1 MHDRI
6 AELAG
11 LRAELQTATNGPRRE
26 QRKGSVPDIE
36 AAIERL
42 RGELADDADRLEAES
57 ADLAEQGQD
66 GRAGDAAVAA
76 RVIRTA
82 LDADEASGASAGDP
96 EDPRAR
102 VALAEARGRALGAAN
117 ELRQRDE
124 QHRLR
129 GVLGDDSDDSD
140 DKPKPA
146 RGRGASK
153 RTAAAPKAPE
163 QT

>member
-11 LRAELQTATNGPRRE
+11 LRAELDNAQNGPRRE
-26 QRKGSVPDIE
+26 QRKSAVDDIKSE
-36 AAIERL
+36 IKRV
-42 RGELADDADRLEAES
+42 RGDLADDADRLEAE
-57 ADLAEQGQD
+57 ANDLAEQGQD

-82 LDADEASGASAGDP
+82 LEADEKSGADP
-96 EDPRAR
+96 QDPRAR
-102 VALAEARGRALGAAN
+102 VELADARGRALAAAN

-124 QHRLR
+124 QRRLR
-129 GVLGDDSDDSD
+129 EQTGSAD
-140 DKPKPA
+140 DKPARRRAPA
-146 RGRGASK
+146 GK

>member
-6 AELAG
+6 AELRG
-11 LRAELQTATNGPRRE
+11 LRAELTTATDGPRAE

-42 RGELADDADRLEAES
+42 RGELSDDADRLEAES
-57 ADLAEQGQD
+57 ADLVDQGQD

-82 LDADEASGASAGDP
+82 LEADAAAEGDP
-96 EDPRAR
+96 DDPRAR
-102 VALAEARGRALGAAN
+102 VALAEARGRAVVAAN

-124 QHRLR
+124 QRRLAEH
-129 GVLGDDSDDSD
+129 LGDGDE
-140 DKPKPA
+140 KPA
-146 RGRGASK
+146 ARRKPAAK
-153 RTAAAPKAPE
+153 RNTAAPKAPE

>member
-11 LRAELQTATNGPRRE
+11 LRAELETATNGPRRE
-26 QRKGSVPDIE
+26 TRKAAAGDIE
-36 AAIERL
+36 QRIEQL
-42 RGELADDADRLEAES
+42 RGELSDDADRLDAES
-57 ADLAEQGQD
+57 ADLADQGQD

-82 LDADEASGASAGDP
+82 LDADAAADSDP
-96 EDPRAR
+96 DDPRAR
-102 VALAEARGRALGAAN
+102 VARAEARGRALAAAN

-124 QHRLR
+124 QRRLAEH
-129 GVLGDDSDDSD
+129 LGDGD
-140 DKPKPA
+140 DKPAARRKPA
-146 RGRGASK
+146 AK
-153 RTAAAPKAPE
+153 RNTAAPKAPE

>member
-11 LRAELQTATNGPRRE
+11 LRAELATATHGPRRE

-36 AAIERL
+36 GAIERV
-42 RGELADDADRLEAES
+42 RAGLADDADRLEAES

-82 LDADEASGASAGDP
+82 LSADEAADGDP
-96 EDPRAR
+96 DDPVAR
-102 VALAEARGRALGAAN
+102 VALAEARGRAQVAAN

-124 QHRLR
+124 QNRLR
-129 GVLGDDSDDSD
+129 ALLDGDDEP
-140 DKPKPA
+140 KAKPA
-146 RGRGASK
+146 RGRGTK
-153 RTAAAPKAPE
+153 RTAAAPKPPE

>member
-6 AELAG
+6 VELAG
-11 LRAELQTATNGPRRE
+11 LRAELATATNGPRRE
-26 QRKGSVPDIE
+26 QRKGSIPDIE
-36 AAIERL
+36 AAIEKV
-42 RGELADDADRLEAES
+42 RGGLADDADRLDAES

-82 LDADEASGASAGDP
+82 LDADAAADSDP
-96 EDPRAR
+96 DDPAAR
-102 VALAEARGRALGAAN
+102 VALAEARGRALVAAN

-124 QHRLR
+124 QRRLHEQ
-129 GVLGDDSDDSD
+129 LGDNTEA
-140 DKPKPA
+140 KPG
-146 RGRGASK
+146 RGRGK
-153 RTAAAPKAPE
+153 RTATPPKAPE